1 MRTGSARPTIA
12 VMPRVFRVTA
22 AAVFAAALLGSLTAT
37 TSASAATPTP
47 ACTGTIQITQL
58 AFDSPTVVR
67 GQIATAH
74 LVARNCT
81 AQTVTAS
88 LIWSG
93 RFIGSTPGGI
103 PPGCPVIDPIGK
115 QVTFAPHGRD
125 TDSLGYLIFPG
136 CTATALTTT
145 TTFDGSGGT
154 VLATATAEVA
164 IVGPTSGT

>member
-1 MRTGSARPTIA
+1 
-12 VMPRVFRVTA
+12 MPRVSRVTA
-22 AAVFAAALLGSLTAT
+22 AAILAAGLFGSLTAT
-37 TSASAATPTP
+37 TASAATSPTP
-47 ACTGTIQITQL
+47 ACTGVIQITQL
-58 AFDSPTVVR
+58 AFDSTTVAR

-115 QVTFAPHGRD
+115 QVTFAPHGKD

-145 TTFDGSGGT
+145 TTFDGPGGT
-154 VLATATAEVA
+154 VLATATAEVT
-164 IVGPTSGT
+164 ITGPSSGT